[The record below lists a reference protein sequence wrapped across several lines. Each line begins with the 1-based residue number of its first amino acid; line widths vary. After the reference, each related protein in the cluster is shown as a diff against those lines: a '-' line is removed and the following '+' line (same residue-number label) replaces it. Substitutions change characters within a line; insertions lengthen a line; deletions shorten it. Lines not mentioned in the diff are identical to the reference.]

1 MFRNL
6 KPALL
11 IIAVFLAF
19 NCSGLSFAQNSM
31 STPAKTVSAPE
42 KKVDG
47 NWHSLNSSQQK
58 ILQPLEDDWNYM
70 TPDNHKRWMQVA
82 NIYPKMS
89 MQDQQRLQS
98 RMMSWSKLS
107 QRDRRLARE
116 NYLSSLNFPADKKAE
131 AWSAYQKLS
140 PEEKLKL
147 SQSQGVKKTPSV
159 ASAPSLQQHP
169 LTPKAILPPA
179 APIRATLTPVETIPS
194 ASESNPPE
202 TSGSSN

>member
-1 MFRNL
+1 MHRNL
-6 KPALL
+6 RTASLS
-11 IIAVFLAF
+11 IAAFLAL
-19 NCSGLSFAQNSM
+19 NCPGLSFAQNSPN
-31 STPAKTVSAPE
+31 TQAKAVSAPE

-47 NWHSLNSSQQK
+47 SWDSLNSSQQK

-70 TPDNHKRWMQVA
+70 TPDNHKRWIQVA

-89 MQDQQRLQS
+89 EQDQQRLQS
-98 RMMSWSKLS
+98 RMGSWSNLS

-116 NYLSSLNFPADKKAE
+116 NYLSSLKFPADKKAE

-140 PEEKLKL
+140 QEEKLKL

-159 ASAPSLQQHP
+159 ASAPTLQQHP
-169 LTPKAILPPA
+169 LTSKAILPPA
-179 APIRATLTPVETIPS
+179 APIRVTVTPVETIPS
-194 ASESNPPE
+194 SSESNPLE